1 MKRVGTA
8 AGYLVGWIV
17 AFVASSAATYQLS
30 FLINKFGPSCR
41 GGGPHHIP
49 AMDLWV
55 VPFAGFVAATI
66 LVVLW
71 WVLAAPPGS
80 RGGRLVAATLLAAA
94 SVVPA
99 FVAAAFVTPLCT

>member
-1 MKRVGTA
+1 MSGRTSFAWRDAMKRVGTA

-49 AMDLWV
+49 AW
-55 VPFAGFVAATI
+55 TC
-66 LVVLW
+66 
-71 WVLAAPPGS
+71 GS
-80 RGGRLVAATLLAAA
+80 SR
-94 SVVPA
+94 SPA
-99 FVAAAFVTPLCT
+99 LSQRRSL